1 VTHSDFAALRHDVL
15 KRFKGASLHKVGRD
29 APRRIGAL
37 KGGTHTVAEPMTE
50 KRKILVIDDEAVM
63 RDGCCRILATEGC
76 EVRTAANGEE
86 GLAAIKEDPEGFEV
100 ILLDLKMPGMGG
112 MEVLEQAQEVNPA
125 ILIVVVT
132 GYATVDT
139 AVEAMKKGAYDFI
152 PKPFTPDQLRLIV
165 NRALE
170 KRRLE
175 LEAEQLR
182 AEAAR
187 SLRDVATE
195 KSKVRTI
202 VHCMAD
208 GILVTDREGR
218 IVLINPAAS
227 RMLGIET
234 TACLEKALSE
244 AIGDEKLIEAVA
256 GVVEPVNPE
265 VTVISQELQRE
276 NSLIRAHTAAVK
288 SEEGEVLGTVTVLED
303 MTYLLELDRMKGDF
317 IAMVSHELRSP
328 ISAITQNINLILD
341 GLAGDTTE
349 KQRHLL
355 SRAKERSKGLLEL
368 IADLLEIS
376 KIDAGVAMQRKEPLQ
391 VEEVVR
397 TVVELMEGEA
407 RAKKI
412 SLTPRF
418 DANLPLVLG
427 DKGNLE
433 GVFTNLVSNAI
444 KYTPE
449 GGTIQIAVS
458 PDGDYVKTTVQ
469 DTGIGISKEDLPR
482 IFDKFARVAS
492 EKTRGIVGTGL
503 GLSIVKSIV
512 EAHLGSIAVESTE
525 GKGTAF
531 TVLLPRKT
539 G

>member
-1 VTHSDFAALRHDVL
+1 VSET
-15 KRFKGASLHKVGRD
+15 
-29 APRRIGAL
+29 
-37 KGGTHTVAEPMTE
+37 
-50 KRKILVIDDEAVM
+50 RKILVIDDEAVM
-63 RDGCCRILATEGC
+63 RDGCCRILAKEGC
-76 EVRTAANGEE
+76 EVLTAANGEE
-86 GLAAIKEDPEGFEV
+86 GLAAIQGDPEGLEV
-100 ILLDLKMPGMGG
+100 VLLDLKMPGLGG
-112 MEVLEQAQEVNPA
+112 MEVLEQAKEINPA
-125 ILIVVVT
+125 LLIVVVT

-152 PKPFTPDQLRLIV
+152 AKPFTPDQLRLVV
-165 NRALE
+165 NRAQE

-195 KSKVRTI
+195 KSKIKTI

-208 GILVTDREGR
+208 GILVTEREGR

-227 RMLGIET
+227 RMLGIDT
-234 TACLEKALSE
+234 AACLERPLSE
-244 AIGDEKLIEAVA
+244 AVGDEKLIEAVG
-256 GVVEPVNPE
+256 GVVEPANPE
-265 VTVISQELQRE
+265 VTVISQELQMGD
-276 NSLIRAHTAAVK
+276 SLIRAHTAAVK
-288 SEEGEVLGTVTVLED
+288 SEAGEVLGTVTVLED

-328 ISAITQNINLILD
+328 ISAIGQNINLILD

-355 SRAKERSKGLLEL
+355 SRAKERSKGLLDL
-368 IADLLEIS
+368 IGDLLEIS
-376 KIDAGVAMQRKEPLQ
+376 KIDAGVAVQRKEPLQ

-407 RAKKI
+407 RAKEI
-412 SLTPRF
+412 SLDPRF
-418 DANLPLVLG
+418 DASLPPVLG
-427 DKGNLE
+427 DRGNLE

-444 KYTPE
+444 KYTPQ
-449 GGTIQIAVS
+449 GGTVRIAVS
-458 PDGDYVKTTVQ
+458 PDGDYVKTVVR

-482 IFDKFARVAS
+482 IFDKFARVTS

-512 EAHLGSIAVESTE
+512 EAHLGSISVESEE
-525 GKGTAF
+525 GKGT
-531 TVLLPRKT
+531 TVIVLLPRET

>member
-1 VTHSDFAALRHDVL
+1 
-15 KRFKGASLHKVGRD
+15 
-29 APRRIGAL
+29 
-37 KGGTHTVAEPMTE
+37 MTE

-76 EVRTAANGEE
+76 EVLTAPNGEE
-86 GLAAIKEDPEGFEV
+86 GLAAIKADPDGFEV
-100 ILLDLKMPGMGG
+100 VLLDLKMPGMGG

-125 ILIVVVT
+125 LLVVVVT
-132 GYATVDT
+132 GYATVDS

-152 PKPFTPDQLRLIV
+152 AKPFTPDQLRLIV
-165 NRALE
+165 RRAQE

-218 IVLINPAAS
+218 IVLANPAAG
-227 RMLGIET
+227 RMLGIDT
-234 TACLEKALSE
+234 HACLERPLRE
-244 AIGDEKLIEAVA
+244 VVGHEQLIEAVG
-256 GVVEPVNPE
+256 GVVEPANPE
-265 VTVISQELQRE
+265 VTTISQELQIKD
-276 NSLIRAHTAAVK
+276 SLIRAHTAAVR
-288 SEEGEVLGTVTVLED
+288 SEEKEVLGTVTVLED

-328 ISAITQNINLILD
+328 ISAIVQNINLILD
-341 GLAGDTTE
+341 GLVGDTTE

-355 SRAKERSKGLLEL
+355 TRAKERSKGLLDL

-376 KIDAGVAMQRKEPLQ
+376 RIDAGMAMQCKEPLQ

-397 TVVELMEGEA
+397 RVVELMEGEA
-407 RAKKI
+407 RAKGI
-412 SLTPRF
+412 SLATHL
-418 DANLPLVLG
+418 DSSLPPVLG
-427 DKGNLE
+427 DRENLE

-449 GGTIQIAVS
+449 GGAIHVTVGAE
-458 PDGDYVKTTVQ
+458 GDYVKTVVK
-469 DTGIGISKEDLPR
+469 DTGIGISEEDLPQ
-482 IFDKFARVAS
+482 IFDKFARVKS
-492 EKTRGIVGTGL
+492 EQTRGIVGTGL
-503 GLSIVKSIV
+503 GLSIVKNIV
-512 EAHLGSIAVESTE
+512 EAHLGSITVESKE
-525 GKGTAF
+525 GEGTVF
-531 TVLLPRKT
+531 TVLLPQKI

>member
-1 VTHSDFAALRHDVL
+1 MA
-15 KRFKGASLHKVGRD
+15 
-29 APRRIGAL
+29 
-37 KGGTHTVAEPMTE
+37 E

-63 RDGCCRILATEGC
+63 RDGCCRILATEEC
-76 EVRTAANGEE
+76 EVLTAPNGEE
-86 GLAAIKEDPEGFEV
+86 GLVAIRGDPEGFEV
-100 ILLDLKMPGMGG
+100 VLLDLKMPGMSG
-112 MEVLEQAQEVNPA
+112 MEVLEAALKVNSA
-125 ILIVVVT
+125 LLIVVIT
-132 GYATVDT
+132 GYATVDS

-165 NRALE
+165 NRAQE

-175 LEAEQLR
+175 LEAERLR

-218 IVLINPAAS
+218 IVLANPAAG

-234 TACLEKALSE
+234 TASLEKPLQKAVE
-244 AIGDEKLIEAVA
+244 HAELIDAVA
-256 GVVEPVNPE
+256 GVVEPENPE
-265 VTVISQELQRE
+265 VTTISQELRIGD
-276 NSLIRAHTAAVK
+276 SLIRTHTAAVK
-288 SEEGEVLGTVTVLED
+288 SEEKEVLGTVTVLED

-328 ISAITQNINLILD
+328 IAAIVQNINLILD
-341 GLAGDTTE
+341 GLVGDTTE
-349 KQRHLL
+349 KQQHLL
-355 SRAKERSKGLLEL
+355 KRAKERSKGLLDL

-376 KIDAGVAMQRKEPLQ
+376 KIEAGMMMQCKEPLQ
-391 VEEVVR
+391 VGEVIGR
-397 TVVELMEGEA
+397 VVELMEGEV

-412 SLTPRF
+412 SLSTKVHLTKGSLAKGPPS
-418 DANLPLVLG
+418 ASLPLVLG
-427 DKGNLE
+427 DKENLE

-449 GGTIQIAVS
+449 GGTVHIEMS
-458 PDGDYVKTTVQ
+458 PDGDYVKTVVK
-469 DTGIGISKEDLPR
+469 DTGIGISEEDLPS
-482 IFDKFARVAS
+482 IFDKFSRVKS

-503 GLSIVKSIV
+503 GLSIVKNIV
-512 EAHLGSIAVESTE
+512 EAHLGSISVESKE
-525 GKGTAF
+525 GKGTTF